1 MGVMTRL
8 SICVAAWRDTASARA
23 DARIRADGSDLHY
36 LDVPVPVPRPER
48 EHPEKE

>member
-36 LDVPVPVPRPER
+36 LDVPVPRPER